1 MSVLFLKCAY
11 KCCLIN
17 NGDAKMKYI
26 EVGLNQILKVTRL
39 GFTHQTTSSRHVT
52 RYTSEY
58 IVYAVENGRLKL
70 SHNGEAIELLPGD
83 IYIFNKGEYQ
93 KPLENTACDFHFLH
107 FDSENVAWHELSDTK
122 ICDLIRAKKAAYLK
136 SDVFSADGY
145 NHIKTFV
152 NQRLHIEDRKT
163 FEYILN
169 FFKNNTLSHNGND
182 PVRRLNISFA
192 VAELLLKL
200 EELGFEAVCGA
211 NRKSSRAFG
220 TAERIA
226 DYIAEHYKENFSGD
240 DLQKALFINFDYA
253 NRIFK
258 KHFGYS
264 IIQYRNRLRINT
276 AKTLVDSMPLDEVA
290 YSVGFSDRYYFSKCF
305 KKYEGISPDECRNKN
320 RGATK

>member
-1 MSVLFLKCAY
+1 
-11 KCCLIN
+11 
-17 NGDAKMKYI
+17 MKYI

-70 SHNGEAIELLPGD
+70 SHNGETLELLPGD

-93 KPLENTACDFHFLH
+93 KPLENTDCDFHFLH
-107 FDSENVAWHELSDTK
+107 FDSENVEWHELSDTK
-122 ICDLIRAKKAAYLK
+122 ICDLIKAKKADYLK
-136 SDVFSADGY
+136 SNVFSADGY
-145 NHIKTFV
+145 KHIKAFV
-152 NQRLHIEDRKT
+152 NQRLHIDDRKT
-163 FEYILN
+163 FEYVLS
-169 FFKNNTLSHNGND
+169 FFKNNALTHNGND
-182 PVRRLNISFA
+182 PLRRLNTSFA
-192 VAELLLKL
+192 AAELLLKL
-200 EELGFEAVCGA
+200 EDLGFEEVCGA
-211 NRKSSRAFG
+211 NRKSSRAFA

-258 KHFGYS
+258 KHFGFS

-276 AKTLVDSMPLDEVA
+276 AKTLVDRMQLDEVA
-290 YSVGFSDRYYFSKCF
+290 ECVGFSDRYYFSKCF
-305 KKYEGISPDECRNKN
+305 KKHEGISPEEYRSRI
-320 RGATK
+320 RGEQNDSH